1 MKSVPFV
8 PSVREISASEAERI
22 PGFEAAVSYWTG
34 CSTDEWIESVTEHW
48 GNAAYVMC
56 RGDEVLGF
64 TVYGPQEYLPNVR
77 RFPVGNLENEAG
89 FLAYVGGDDRVRRHL
104 LVRVLR
110 DLKSRKVGKVEAV
123 ASDLG
128 ARWHVPTRFL
138 LESGW
143 RPVRQG
149 WKGGV
154 SYTLVCTDLG
164 NTVEVGELARG
175 LIGRVKLPRLRRSP
189 DPAPGAY
196 VQSVSTAKELIVEGQ
211 RS

>member
-1 MKSVPFV
+1 MKAVPFV
-8 PSVREISASEAERI
+8 PSVREISANDAERI
-22 PGFEAAVSYWTG
+22 PGFEAAISYWTG
-34 CSTDEWIESVTEHW
+34 RSTGEWMESVIERW
-48 GNAAYVMC
+48 GNAAYAMY

-64 TVYGPQEYLPNVR
+64 TVYGPQEYLPNVS
-77 RFPVGNLENEAG
+77 RFPVGDLENEAV

-128 ARWHVPTRFL
+128 VRWHIPTKFL

-143 RPVRQG
+143 QPVWQG
-149 WKGGV
+149 WKGGI
-154 SYTLVCTDLG
+154 SYTLVRTDLG

-175 LIGRVKLPRLRRSP
+175 IIGRVKLPKLRSP
-189 DPAPGAY
+189 GPAPGAY
-196 VQSVSTAKELIVEGQ
+196 ARSVSTAKELTVEGQ